1 MPGPDPVTRADNTR
15 LSLSAAIAS
24 VSVAL
29 VLIVL
34 KIWALSETGSLAIA
48 ATLADSA
55 LDLLVSAAGLAA
67 IAYAAKPPDRD
78 HAFGHSSA
86 EDLAALGQALF
97 LIGVS
102 AGLVVL
108 AVRRFLSSEPVE
120 LSAESFGITIMAVSI
135 ALTGALVI
143 WQRYVAARTG
153 NRVVAADSL
162 HYVAD
167 LLPNLGAVLALW
179 VSARFGITGLDSLVA
194 LIAAGVLSFGA
205 LKILRGAWDALM
217 DRHADQDLVGEIEQ
231 IIAAYPGILGHHDMR
246 TRTSGSRVFLDFHVE
261 IDGTLSLHDAHEI
274 AAGLKRRIIADYP
287 QVDILIHKDPA

>member
-1 MPGPDPVTRADNTR
+1 M
-15 LSLSAAIAS
+15 SAAIAS

>member
-1 MPGPDPVTRADNTR
+1 MTRADNTR